1 MKIKRIMIQLFIP
14 IFSCLNSTVLTFK
27 KKPINKKYIYIY
39 QKKENNLK
47 NAFYIIDHLPKKK
60 NQKLHFIS

>member
-27 KKPINKKYIYIY
+27 KKPINKKYIYIK
-39 QKKENNLK
+39 KKENNLK

-60 NQKLHFIS
+60 NYILYSS